1 MYNLTFV
8 SSGLQIQSFCVNNP
22 DWNFEFIS
30 DYNVL
35 EYVSAEMLPMAN
47 WTWKTTANK
56 KETRPG
62 IIVCVFVRFVLFFYV
77 FQSGHCRQ
85 IFHIS
90 PWYLLHC

>member
-30 DYNVL
+30 DDNVL
-35 EYVSAEMLPMAN
+35 EYVSAEMLPMAYG
-47 WTWKTTANK
+47 TWKTTANK

-62 IIVCVFVRFVLFFYV
+62 IIVCVFVCVCLFVCLFVWLVGF
-77 FQSGHCRQ
+77 SEGSLSANIPH
-85 IFHIS
+85 
-90 PWYLLHC
+90 